1 MLRRLPSA
9 TTRPRR
15 TAAAPEVPGPDL
27 PALVPLPEPR
37 PLRVLDFDSECR
49 PDAYLGG
56 DLTTRSLTGIAA
68 RFVGEATTWC
78 RVISASE
85 HKTFA
90 EQSIAML
97 TEFVE
102 LYDAADMVTGHNIRR
117 HDLPIIS
124 GACMYFGLPPLSP
137 KLTSDTLRD
146 MPKRGLVFSASQEN
160 LGDMLDVLDDK
171 YHMNNARWKR
181 ANTLEGVELTRARV
195 VSDVEMHLQVRAAML
210 ARRRPDGSPLLGP
223 PRRWNP

>member
-15 TAAAPEVPGPDL
+15 TAATPTAPGPDL
-27 PALVPLPEPR
+27 PALVPLAEPR
-37 PLRVLDFDSECR
+37 PLRVLDLDSECR

-68 RFVGEATTWC
+68 QFIGEPATWC
-78 RVISASE
+78 RVILATEST
-85 HKTFA
+85 TFA

-97 TEFVE
+97 QEFVE

-146 MPKRGLVFSASQEN
+146 IPKRGLVFSGSQEN

-181 ANTLEGVELTRARV
+181 ANTLEGADLTRARV
-195 VSDVEMHLQVRAAML
+195 TSDVHMHVQVRAAL
-210 ARRRPDGSPLLGP
+210 LVRSRPNGAPLLGP
-223 PRRWNP
+223 PRIWNP